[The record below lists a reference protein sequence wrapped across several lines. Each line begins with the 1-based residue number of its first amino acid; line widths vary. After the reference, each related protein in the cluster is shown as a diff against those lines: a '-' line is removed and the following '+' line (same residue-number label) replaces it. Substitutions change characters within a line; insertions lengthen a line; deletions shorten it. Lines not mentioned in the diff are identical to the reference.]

1 MAGFRLDQETRLTA
15 VLRGLTCFMTTE
27 RQVILRSKGQI
38 RYVSVSRFP
47 QIALA
52 GVALAFAGWIGFT
65 SASYFNMRDVLIS
78 RNQVIAE
85 NERAYNDLLLDVK
98 QSRGRF
104 IEIAGILENNHAHL
118 SGLLKKNKILKNDLS
133 TLRIKA
139 RENRVEKSNPRKIAV
154 S

>member
-1 MAGFRLDQETRLTA
+1 M
-15 VLRGLTCFMTTE
+15 
-27 RQVILRSKGQI
+27 
-38 RYVSVSRFP
+38 SRFP
-47 QIALA
+47 
-52 GVALAFAGWIGFT
+52 GWIGFT
-65 SASYFNMRDVLIS
+65 SASYFNMRDMLIS
-78 RNQVIAE
+78 VDQVIAE
-85 NERAYNDLLLDVK
+85 NERAYSDLLLDVK

-139 RENRVEKSNPRKIAV
+139 RENQVEKSNPRKIAI

>member
-15 VLRGLTCFMTTE
+15 ALRGLTRFMTTE

-78 RNQVIAE
+78 RDQVIAE

-139 RENRVEKSNPRKIAV
+139 RGKSGREKAIRGK
-154 S
+154 